1 MGRRITR
8 KQLKQD
14 EFIST
19 ADTVVSWVVDNWRPI
34 AFGLAAFCAVIML
47 WWVGSRWTSSR
58 AESASYL
65 LHQAA
70 PALDEALA
78 GGDVTA
84 AEEKLGEVIDRYGR
98 TEQADIARIYLARL
112 ALVRDDRDRARS
124 LLQEVSD
131 RRGSDAI
138 GSVATLDLVQLA
150 ISTGQGAEVAPRLEA
165 VVAGEDPSLPR
176 DVALW
181 ELAQLYASDDADRAR
196 GYLQRIV
203 DEFPESPYRARASQ
217 RLSELG

>member
-19 ADTVVSWVVDNWRPI
+19 ADTLVSWVVDNWRPFV
-34 AFGLAAFCAVIML
+34 FGLAALCVVIML

-70 PALDEALA
+70 PAVDEALS
-78 GGDVTA
+78 GGDPTA
-84 AEEKLGEVIDRYGR
+84 AEEQLGEVIDRYGR
-98 TEQADIARIYLARL
+98 TEQADMARIYLARL
-112 ALVRDDRDRARS
+112 ALAKDDRDRALS
-124 LLQEVSD
+124 LLREVAE

-138 GSVATLDLVQLA
+138 GSVATLDLVQLR
-150 ISTGQGAEVAPRLEA
+150 ISAGEGAEVAPQLEA
-165 VVAGEDPSLPR
+165 VVAGEDASLPR

-181 ELAQLYASDDADRAR
+181 ELAELYAGDDAERAR

-217 RLSELG
+217 RLAELG

>member
-19 ADTVVSWVVDNWRPI
+19 ADTLVSWVVDNWRPFV
-34 AFGLAAFCAVIML
+34 FGLAALCVVIML

-70 PALDEALA
+70 PAVDEALS
-78 GGDVTA
+78 GGDPTA
-84 AEEKLGEVIDRYGR
+84 AEEQLGEVIDRYGR
-98 TEQADIARIYLARL
+98 TEQADMARIYLARL
-112 ALVRDDRDRARS
+112 ALAKDDRDRALS
-124 LLQEVSD
+124 LLREVAE

-138 GSVATLDLVQLA
+138 GSVATLDLVQLR
-150 ISTGQGAEVAPRLEA
+150 ISAGEGAEVAPQLEA
-165 VVAGEDPSLPR
+165 VVAGEDASLPR

-181 ELAQLYASDDADRAR
+181 ELAELYAGDDAERAR